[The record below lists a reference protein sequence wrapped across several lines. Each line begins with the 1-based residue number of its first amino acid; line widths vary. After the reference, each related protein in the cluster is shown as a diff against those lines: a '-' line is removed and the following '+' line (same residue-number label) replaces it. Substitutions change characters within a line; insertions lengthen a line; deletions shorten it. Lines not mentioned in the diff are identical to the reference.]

1 MLYTDGGMTGRV
13 SACEACSVPRFG
25 DGLAVDADLVR
36 AAEAAAVAARTPLG
50 GMNPDL
56 ACVFVCG
63 GDPDQV
69 AEALARA
76 SSVLRARTVI
86 GCSASG
92 VIGGSQG
99 VEAASSVS
107 VWAAVLPGVRVRA
120 FHLEVIRTPEGMAV
134 LGLPEGEETDE
145 VAVVLADP
153 FSFPADGFVEQAN
166 DALGLP
172 IVGGMAAGN
181 RGAGSTR
188 LLLDNRVVDRGA
200 VGVVMGGPVGAQ
212 AMVSQGCRPVGP
224 DMTVTASEG
233 NLLLRLAGVSAI
245 QKLEQVLSSLSPEDQ
260 ALASGGLQ
268 IGVALDEYVDE
279 HQRGDFL
286 VRGILGLD
294 RTRAA
299 IAIGDIVPVGRTVRF
314 QVRDAASADDD
325 LRAMLVQLRREFA
338 TVEGALLFSCNGR
351 GTNLFTSADHDVLAM
366 RQGLSTSGIAGFFAA
381 GEIGPVGG
389 RNHLHGFSAAVLVF
403 GSQRTQLA
411 TRSA

>member
-1 MLYTDGGMTGRV
+1 MT
-13 SACEACSVPRFG
+13 AATATWEAVVVPRFG

-36 AAEAAAVAARTPLG
+36 AAESAAIAARTPLG
-50 GMNPDL
+50 GLNPDL

-63 GDPDQV
+63 GDPEQV
-69 AEALARA
+69 GEALARA
-76 SSVLRARTVI
+76 ASVLRARTVI
-86 GCSASG
+86 GCSAAG

-99 VEAASSVS
+99 VEATSSVS

-120 FHLEVIRTPEGMAV
+120 FHLEVIRTPNGMAI
-134 LGLPEGEETDE
+134 LGLPEAEEPDAVT
-145 VAVVLADP
+145 VVLADP

-172 IVGGMAAGN
+172 IVGGMATGT
-181 RGAGSTR
+181 RGPGSTR

-200 VGVVMGGPVGAQ
+200 VGVVLGGPVGAQ

-224 DMTVTASEG
+224 PMTVTAAEG
-233 NLLLRLAGVSAI
+233 NLLLGLAGEPAFL
-245 QKLEQVLSSLSPEDQ
+245 KLERVLSSLSAEDQ

-268 IGVALDEYVDE
+268 VGVAIDEYVDE
-279 HQRGDFL
+279 HERGDFL
-286 VRGILGLD
+286 VRGILGVD
-294 RTRAA
+294 RQRNA
-299 IAIGDIVPVGRTVRF
+299 IAIGDIVPVGSTVRF

-338 TVEGALLFSCNGR
+338 AVEGALLFSCNGR

-366 RQGLSTSGIAGFFAA
+366 RQGLSTSGVAGFFAA

-403 GSQRTQLA
+403 GSQREQLA
-411 TRSA
+411 GHGA